1 MRLRVFAPILALAC
15 ALSFAAASCGKVE
28 SEPPDQ
34 ATASATATARASS
47 MPAAEATAS
56 AVASGPVPPGLD
68 PAERDPKVVLA
79 GWAAALERRDWSEAR
94 RYWGDHGA
102 RSGQSAQDFAAAW
115 DKYRTLDIEVKDG
128 TQEGAAG
135 SLYYEAPVSLKA
147 VRQDGAAVAQAGAV
161 VLRRV
166 NDVPGATAEQLR
178 WHIESTTLK
187 P

>member
-1 MRLRVFAPILALAC
+1 MRLRAFAPILALATT
-15 ALSFAAASCGKVE
+15 LSFAAASCGKVE
-28 SEPPDQ
+28 PEPAGE
-34 ATASATATARASS
+34 ATAIAIASPAPPA
-47 MPAAEATAS
+47 PAAEATAQ
-56 AVASGPVPPGLD
+56 AVASEPARAALD

-79 GWAAALERRDWSEAR
+79 GWAAALERRDWAEAR

-115 DKYRTLDIEVKDG
+115 DKYRSVDIEVQDG

-135 SLYYEAPVSLKA
+135 SLYYQAPVSLKA
-147 VRQDGAAVAQAGAV
+147 IRQDGAAVAQAGEV

-178 WHIESTTLK
+178 WHIESTTLR